1 MTWGIFPAVGTTAAN
16 VNLVAQVALVL
27 ALTAGAILA
36 RQKRFRAHKF
46 VESGA
51 VLSNL
56 VMIGIVMLPS
66 LRNPGAAARP
76 YRLQA
81 SLLCFYHRTRAS
93 GHGGRVDGSLRCPG
107 LWDRPAAAA
116 SSTSKSETLDARQ
129 TGSMVVGRGPRHR
142 HLPRLVRG
150 ALAKHESRLSPEWP
164 RADSSLGQRKRGP
177 G

>member
-46 VESGA
+46 VQSGA

-93 GHGGRVDGSLRCPG
+93 GHGGRVDGPQRCPERR
-107 LWDRPAAAA
+107 DQPSAAA
-116 SSTSKSETLDARQ
+116 SSTTKSETLDARH
-129 TGSMVVGRGPRHR
+129 TGSLVVGRWPGHR
-142 HLPRLVRG
+142 RLPPVLRG
-150 ALAKHESRLSPEWP
+150 ALARAQVGSQSRMATGGFFIKST
-164 RADSSLGQRKRGP
+164 
-177 G
+177 